1 VKYRII
7 DDIIKDTKNGSIELA
22 LKVLKSLSEIT
33 NLKDFSLELK
43 KARPTM
49 AAFLNI
55 AHYLD
60 HFPNDEARHWAKNMI
75 EKIENIEELIGK
87 KAREIIGDVETV
99 TTISSSRT
107 VLGSIRFLKPTRVF
121 VLRSL
126 PGCEGESFAK
136 KLMPLTD
143 VKLLDDLEMVGALRE
158 SDAVLSGADCVSPS
172 GVVNKIGT
180 LPLAI
185 VSKFYAIPFYVVS
198 EEIKTVN
205 IRCDVAEEMFE
216 FVPIE
221 LVKAIITEEGQWSL
235 SLKR

>member
-1 VKYRII
+1 MKYRII
-7 DDIIKDTKNGSIELA
+7 DDIIKDTKSGSIDLA
-22 LKVLKSLSEIT
+22 LKVLKSLPEIT
-33 NLKDFSLELK
+33 NLKDFSVELK
-43 KARPTM
+43 RARPTM

-60 HFPNDEARHWAKNMI
+60 HYSDAEAWHWAKNMI
-75 EKIENIEELIGK
+75 EKIEGIEEIIGK
-87 KAREIIGDVETV
+87 RVREIIGDVEAV

-107 VLGSIRFLKPTRVF
+107 VLGSIRFVKPKRVF
-121 VLRSL
+121 VLRSF
-126 PGCEGESFAK
+126 PGGEGESFAK
-136 KLMPLTD
+136 KLIPLTD

-172 GVVNKIGT
+172 GVVNKVGT

-185 VSKFYAIPFYVVS
+185 VSKFYSIPFYVVS

-205 IRCDVAEEMFE
+205 IRCDVAEEKFE

>member
-1 VKYRII
+1 MKYRII
-7 DDIIKDTKNGSIELA
+7 DDIVKDTKNGSIDLA
-22 LKVLKSLSEIT
+22 LKVLNFLPKIT
-33 NLKDFSLELK
+33 NLKDFAVELR

-60 HFPNDEARHWAKNMI
+60 HYSDAEARHWAKNMI
-75 EKIENIEELIGK
+75 KKIENIEELIGK
-87 KAREIIGDVETV
+87 RVREIIGDVETV

-107 VLGSIRFLKPTRVF
+107 VLGSIRFLKPKRVF

-126 PGCEGESFAK
+126 PGGEGVPFAK
-136 KLMPLTD
+136 KLMPLAD
-143 VKLLDDLEMVGALRE
+143 VKLLDDLEMVSALRE
-158 SDAVLSGADCVSPS
+158 SDAALSGADCVSPS

-185 VSKFYAIPFYVVS
+185 VSKFYSIPFYVVS

-205 IRCDVAEEMFE
+205 IRCDIAEERFE

-221 LVKAIITEEGQWSL
+221 LVKAVITEEGQWSL